1 MPGPGNLRDR
11 FARLS
16 REERV
21 LVYAVLAS
29 VLIHTLVLSIQFRF
43 PERNRMQPLAPME
56 VVIVNAKT
64 KSRPARPQ
72 VLAQANLDGGGDT
85 EAPRTPRTPMPAM
98 VRDEPGDAVI
108 AAQRRVQ
115 ELEAQQRQLLS
126 QLEPKA
132 PPLPAAPSARAE
144 PEPQPPQ
151 LRGTEL
157 ANRALAMAKTLE
169 AQVSRQLDAYAQR
182 PKKTFIGARAAE
194 YRFAQYV
201 DDWRQKIE
209 RVGNLNYPDAARG
222 RVYGSLR
229 LSVSINADGSL
240 ASVELERSS
249 GHEVLDRAAERI
261 VRMSAPYA
269 RFPDTIRKD
278 TDILVITRT
287 WHFAQGD
294 RLFGD

>member
-1 MPGPGNLRDR
+1 MPGPGDLHGR

-29 VLIHTLVLSIQFRF
+29 VLIHALALSIQFRF
-43 PERNRMQPLAPME
+43 PERNRFQPLAPME
-56 VVIVNAKT
+56 VVIVNSRT
-64 KSRPARPQ
+64 KSRPAKPQ
-72 VLAQANLDGGGDT
+72 MLAQANLDGGGDT
-85 EAPRTPRTPMPAM
+85 DAPRSPRTPMPAM
-98 VRDEPGDAVI
+98 ARDQPGDAVM

-126 QLEPKA
+126 QLERKA
-132 PPLPAAPSARAE
+132 PPLPAAPSRAE

-151 LRGTEL
+151 VRGTEL

-169 AQVSRQLDAYAQR
+169 AQVSRQVDEYAQR
-182 PKKTFIGARAAE
+182 PKKTFIGARAVE

-229 LSVSINADGSL
+229 LSVAINADGSL

-269 RFPDTIRKD
+269 RFPDNIRRD

>member
-1 MPGPGNLRDR
+1 MPGPGDLHGR

-29 VLIHTLVLSIQFRF
+29 VLIHALALSIQFRF
-43 PERNRMQPLAPME
+43 PERNRFQPLAPME
-56 VVIVNAKT
+56 VVIVNSRT
-64 KSRPARPQ
+64 KSRPAKPQ
-72 VLAQANLDGGGDT
+72 MLAQANLDGGGDT
-85 EAPRTPRTPMPAM
+85 DAPRSPRTPMPAM
-98 VRDEPGDAVI
+98 ARDQPGEAVM

-126 QLEPKA
+126 QLERKA
-132 PPLPAAPSARAE
+132 PPLPAAPSRAE

-151 LRGTEL
+151 VRGTEL

-169 AQVSRQLDAYAQR
+169 AQVSRQVDEYAQR
-182 PKKTFIGARAAE
+182 PKKTFIGARAVE

-229 LSVSINADGSL
+229 LSVAINADGSL

-269 RFPDTIRKD
+269 RFPDNIRRD